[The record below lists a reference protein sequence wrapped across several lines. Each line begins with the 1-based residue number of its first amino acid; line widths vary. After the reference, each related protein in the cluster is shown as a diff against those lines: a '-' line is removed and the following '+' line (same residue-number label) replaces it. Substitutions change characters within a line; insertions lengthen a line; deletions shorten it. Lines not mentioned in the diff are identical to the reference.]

1 MFRNRAAQDLGAP
14 SNITA
19 CRVAAQRNQELFRMM
34 FELISLREK
43 VAQGKL
49 TSTHPTHPTHSRSL
63 SSAANNGGNGNRQ
76 RSRRKSVE

>member
-14 SNITA
+14 LNITA